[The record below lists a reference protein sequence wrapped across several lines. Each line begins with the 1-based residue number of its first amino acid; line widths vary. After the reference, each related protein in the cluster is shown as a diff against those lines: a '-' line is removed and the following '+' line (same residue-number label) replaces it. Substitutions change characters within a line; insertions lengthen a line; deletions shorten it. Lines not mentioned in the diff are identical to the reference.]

1 MVNTQENLEGNPYC
15 SVFLD
20 KKRLIREKSVTF
32 LNIIAI
38 CSGIT
43 VNIPL
48 PTFKYLFLITAF
60 IAISY
65 SIAFIFCNKTGYI
78 NRGNFLY
85 LSIGIYLFLLI
96 TGKRILSLAFV
107 TENISIITGF
117 GEVIYV
123 LFGFFFFSMCELKK
137 IKLFM
142 IAYAAT
148 FTGYFLL
155 FGQNTLYDIGNVC
168 RTVGAYGN
176 PNTLALY
183 GGVSLCFSLYLLNM
197 ADKRK
202 YIYALMAGI
211 SLAGVINSA
220 SRSMYL
226 GILISLFC
234 VGTYFILFQ
243 KRRHSFLLNRRSLL
257 LAAFFLITAI
267 AISFAYYP
275 RSENAVINYVDK
287 GNADKGNAEKA
298 RQKSSAREEAVTV
311 IDRMVGKK
319 EETETSSF
327 EGNKRF
333 EIWNEYF
340 NKTDDY
346 LLLGA
351 DIDSGSLYFSESW
364 RTYDPHNSFI
374 YFLYK
379 YGILGLALFILLLI
393 QVFTL
398 TLSKGRLLKQ
408 QYILLFG
415 LCIVL
420 FHGMFHD
427 AVKTGIFWCVLGLT
441 YRYGIRNNRRYK
453 SAEHV

>member
-1 MVNTQENLEGNPYC
+1 MK
-15 SVFLD
+15 S
-20 KKRLIREKSVTF
+20 LIREKSVTF

-43 VNIPL
+43 VNTPL

-60 IAISY
+60 ITIVY
-65 SIAFIFCNKTGYI
+65 SMTFKFCNKTGYI
-78 NRGNFLY
+78 DKGILPFL
-85 LSIGIYLFLLI
+85 LTGIYLILLI
-96 TGKRILSLAFV
+96 SGKRFLSFFYL

-117 GEVIYV
+117 GEAIYV
-123 LFGFFFFSMCELKK
+123 LFGFIFFSMCELKK

-142 IAYAAT
+142 LAYVAT
-148 FTGYFLL
+148 FTGCFLL
-155 FGQNTLYDIGNVC
+155 FGQITLYDLGNVC
-168 RTVGAYGN
+168 RTIGAYGN

-197 ADKRK
+197 TERK
-202 YIYALMAGI
+202 KYFFVLMAGI

-226 GILISLFC
+226 GILMSLFC
-234 VGTYFILFQ
+234 VGIFFMLFQ
-243 KRRHSFLLNRRSLL
+243 KKKGSFLLSRRSLSL
-257 LAAFFLITAI
+257 MAFFVLTSMF
-267 AISFAYYP
+267 ISFAYYP
-275 RSENAVINYVDK
+275 RSENAVINY
-287 GNADKGNAEKA
+287 ADTKKTDEV
-298 RQKSSAREEAVTV
+298 RQKSSNRDGAVSV

-319 EETETSSF
+319 EETQTSSF

-333 EIWNEYF
+333 KIWGEYF
-340 NKTDDY
+340 NKIDDY
-346 LLLGA
+346 LMLGA

-379 YGILGLALFILLLI
+379 YGIPGLALFILLLI
-393 QVFTL
+393 QAFTL
-398 TLSKGRLLKQ
+398 TLSKGRLSKQ

-415 LCIVL
+415 FCAVL

-427 AVKTGIFWCVLGLT
+427 AVKTGVFWCVMGIT
-441 YRYGIRNNRRYK
+441 FRYGIQNKRPYRPRTGSHYD
-453 SAEHV
+453 